1 MKKIVVLFLISLFI
15 ISCVSGPPSNID
27 SIDKLVKNWAYGLEE
42 KDIDTL
48 MDTYWPEAV
57 FTFIPPEGEEM
68 VTKLIVRV
76 DTAEREKTGSTITYT
91 LFVETSDFALTII
104 LELENRGNEWRIIR
118 QIVKF

>member
-68 VTKLIVRV
+68 VVSGIDEIRSVQMGSMEDPTKLIVRV
-76 DTAEREKTGSTITYT
+76 GDVRHISSYT
-91 LFVETSDFALTII
+91 HNNGIEPDFTDGEVLFFSE
-104 LELENRGNEWRIIR
+104 
-118 QIVKF
+118 